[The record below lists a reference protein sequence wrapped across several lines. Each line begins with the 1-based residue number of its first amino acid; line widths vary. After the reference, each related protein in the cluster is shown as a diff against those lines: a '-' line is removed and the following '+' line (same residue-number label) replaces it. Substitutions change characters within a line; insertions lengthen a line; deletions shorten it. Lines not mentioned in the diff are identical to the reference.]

1 MKAQEF
7 FVCPHCGNTKI
18 FKVFSSSFQVI
29 VQSLETGGRVDESDT
44 LPSLRKTDNFIEC
57 SSCFQKLDYEVAAYL
72 GNKFISKHQ
81 ELVTSPVCA

>member
-18 FKVFSSSFQVI
+18 FKVFSTSFQVI
-29 VQSLETGGRVDESDT
+29 VQSLEMGGRIDESCM
-44 LPSLRKTDNFIEC
+44 LPSLRKSDNFIEC
-57 SSCFQKLDYEVAAYL
+57 SSCFQKLDYDAATYL

-81 ELVTSPVCA
+81 KPATSPMGA